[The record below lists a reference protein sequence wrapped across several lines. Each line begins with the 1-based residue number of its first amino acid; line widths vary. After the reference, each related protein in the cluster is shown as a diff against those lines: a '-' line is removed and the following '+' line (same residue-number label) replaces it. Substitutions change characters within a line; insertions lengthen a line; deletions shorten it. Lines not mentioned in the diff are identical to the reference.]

1 MNTNLKQQLPPKSG
15 VPMVFVGDHL
25 IQLCD
30 LFDVKSYGKSKY
42 GKTKTSSMYGVSFR
56 GICGKCV

>member
-42 GKTKTSSMYGVSFR
+42 GKH
-56 GICGKCV
+56 